1 MNFLETFYLLCISSF
16 CINFGRIFYGATWN
30 KTAQIKLFV
39 SFCYYFFFSF
49 IFIQHIRIC
58 IRYTHLH
65 SIHITT
71 HDTLKIYTYI
81 KNYQFITYTFVH
93 LYNNIENK
101 KIRKKMDQYWSWECN
116 LIYLYNKD
124 ITELVMIGLWLCKF
138 FLFKFTRIPRYINV
152 LK

>member
-1 MNFLETFYLLCISSF
+1 MSEYIISVFIFFYTTHSLTHGFTIHMNFLETFYILCISSF

-71 HDTLKIYTYI
+71 HDTLKIHTYI
-81 KNYQFITYTFVH
+81 KNYQFITYTFVQQH
-93 LYNNIENK
+93 RKQKNTKENGP
-101 KIRKKMDQYWSWECN
+101 I
-116 LIYLYNKD
+116 LILR
-124 ITELVMIGLWLCKF
+124 M
-138 FLFKFTRIPRYINV
+138 
-152 LK
+152 